1 MTSRLVVLALVF
13 FGFAAYITH
22 ASEKEV
28 VPLREPLSEMSL
40 EIGRWSGRNSAPF
53 TDDILA
59 VLGVDE
65 YINRIYQASPS
76 DAVSLYVGYYESQ
89 RNGDTIHSPMNCLPG
104 AGWEPV
110 QTSYVDIAVPDRA
123 APIKVKR
130 VVIQKGID
138 KQVVLYWYHSHG
150 RVIGNEY
157 LSKIYMVYDAAR
169 LNRSDA
175 ALVRVVSPVGFRADG
190 EAQADARAVEFVQA
204 MFSQLDR
211 HLPL

>member
-1 MTSRLVVLALVF
+1 
-13 FGFAAYITH
+13 
-22 ASEKEV
+22 
-28 VPLREPLSEMSL
+28 
-40 EIGRWSGRNSAPF
+40 
-53 TDDILA
+53 
-59 VLGVDE
+59 
-65 YINRIYQASPS
+65 
-76 DAVSLYVGYYESQ
+76 
-89 RNGDTIHSPMNCLPG
+89 
-104 AGWEPV
+104 
-110 QTSYVDIAVPDRA
+110 VDIAVPNRA

-175 ALVRVVSPVGFRADG
+175 ALVRVVSPVGFRSDG
-190 EAQADARAVEFVQA
+190 EARADARAVEFVQS
-204 MFSQLDR
+204 MFGQLDR